1 MTDTN
6 PSKPKPTPVPAGAL
20 VAAGLAILIALGLL
34 NAGNSTPPKS
44 TTTTSKLTTTTK
56 STTTTTVPTTVSPS
70 GTDDTDA
77 FTAAIKAGDV
87 VVDTPLT
94 INKIV
99 KITQSNRTITFS
111 GAGELRRTTLNN
123 PTGDNV
129 TFPVLQLTGVSNIN
143 IINPKI
149 TGPGGVCDVPRPNGF
164 PGVYRAVY
172 DARYEESAG
181 ITLDGATNVRIQG
194 GVIRDVRGDGIRIF
208 YDSSVS
214 PSKPSTDISITNLT
228 TRCVGRAA
236 IANIYSDKVTVTGG
250 DFALSGYWI
259 FNVEPFNNLKVTN
272 YVINEPVVGYS
283 TGAWL
288 YVGGPYFQCTSSVT
302 VNRPS
307 FTEPVM
313 SESVAP
319 CVRDKVVVNK

>member
-1 MTDTN
+1 MAET
-6 PSKPKPTPVPAGAL
+6 SKPKNTPVTPPTGGIAIGFLAL
-20 VAAGLAILIALGLL
+20 LIAIGVL
-34 NAGNSTPPKS
+34 NSGQTTPPK
-44 TTTTSKLTTTTK
+44 TTTTTTK
-56 STTTTTVPTTVSPS
+56 ATTTTTIRENVSTTIFPS
-70 GTDDTDA
+70 GGDDSDKLSQ
-77 FTAAIKAGDV
+77 AISAGNV
-87 VVDTPLT
+87 VVDKPLL

-99 KITQSNRTITFS
+99 KITNSNRTITFTGS
-111 GAGELRRTTLNN
+111 GELKRTLLDN
-123 PTGDNV
+123 PSGDKV
-129 TFPVLQLTGVSNIN
+129 TFPVIQIIGASNIN
-143 IINPKI
+143 IIGPKI
-149 TGPGGVCDVPRPNGF
+149 TGPGNVCDVPRPNGF
-164 PGVYRAVY
+164 PGVYRSVY